1 MATIRLPL
9 DFKEFLKLLNAHRVE
24 YLLVGGYAVGYYGYP
39 RATADLALWIACH
52 SENAEKLVA
61 VLGKFGFGISQ
72 LSADIFLQE
81 NEIIRMGV
89 PPMRIELLTTLS
101 GVQFE
106 ACYSERVIDIIDEVE
121 VQIIAL
127 ENLKLNKR
135 AAGRHKDLDDLEHL

>member
-39 RATADLALWIACH
+39 RATADLDLWIACH
-52 SENAEKLVA
+52 RENAEKLVA
-61 VLGKFGFGISQ
+61 VLGKFGFGIAQ

-81 NEIIRMGV
+81 NKIIRMGV

-101 GVQFE
+101 GVRFE
-106 ACYSERVIDIIDEVE
+106 ACYSERVIDIIDGVSNSC
-121 VQIIAL
+121 V
-127 ENLKLNKR
+127 
-135 AAGRHKDLDDLEHL
+135 

>member
-1 MATIRLPL
+1 MDSIR
-9 DFKEFLKLLNAHRVE
+9 
-24 YLLVGGYAVGYYGYP
+24 
-39 RATADLALWIACH
+39 
-52 SENAEKLVA
+52 ENAEKLVA
-61 VLGKFGFGISQ
+61 VLGKFGFGIAQ

-81 NEIIRMGV
+81 NKIIRMGV

-101 GVQFE
+101 GVRFE
-106 ACYSERVIDIIDEVE
+106 ACYSERVIDIIDGVE

>member
-1 MATIRLPL
+1 MVTIQLPL

-39 RATADLALWIACH
+39 RATADLDLWIACH

-61 VLGKFGFGISQ
+61 VLGKFGFGIAQ

-81 NEIIRMGV
+81 NKIIRMGV

-101 GVQFE
+101 GVRFE
-106 ACYSERVIDIIDEVE
+106 ACYSERVIDIIDGVSNSC
-121 VQIIAL
+121 V
-127 ENLKLNKR
+127 
-135 AAGRHKDLDDLEHL
+135 

>member
-1 MATIRLPL
+1 MATIQLPL

-39 RATADLALWIACH
+39 RATADLDLWIACH

-61 VLGKFGFGISQ
+61 VLGKFGFGIAQ

-81 NEIIRMGV
+81 NKIIRMGV

-101 GVQFE
+101 GVRFE
-106 ACYSERVIDIIDEVE
+106 ACYSERVIDIIDGVSNSC
-121 VQIIAL
+121 V
-127 ENLKLNKR
+127 
-135 AAGRHKDLDDLEHL
+135 

>member
-1 MATIRLPL
+1 MATIQLPL

-39 RATADLALWIACH
+39 RATADLDLWIACH

-61 VLGKFGFGISQ
+61 VLEKFGFGIAQ

-81 NEIIRMGV
+81 NKIIRMGV

-101 GVQFE
+101 GVRFE
-106 ACYSERVIDIIDEVE
+106 ACYSERVIDIIDGVSNSC
-121 VQIIAL
+121 V
-127 ENLKLNKR
+127 
-135 AAGRHKDLDDLEHL
+135 